1 MTFSL
6 ISLIALSGFLWP
18 FFFSGDWYG
27 YLLGP
32 LAVVLIAFE
41 FHRRRFDARVIA
53 LLAVLSATMAA
64 LRPLGA
70 GLAGIEPMWFI
81 LIIGGAIF
89 GSSFGFLL
97 GICGIVASAFI
108 TSGVGPWLA
117 YQALAAGWI
126 GALAGLIGYRF
137 RILSAILGAMLFGL
151 LMDLQFWPLALGS
164 QTQLSYSPEIGLG
177 ENVHRFLV
185 YHFTTSMAWDIPR
198 AILTATLVATLGK
211 PLSVALQRAKKQMRF
226 SELEKA

>member
-1 MTFSL
+1 MIFSL
-6 ISLIALSGFLWP
+6 ISLFALTGFLWP
-18 FFFSGDWYG
+18 FFFSGNWYG

-32 LAVVLIAFE
+32 LAIALIALE
-41 FHRRRFDARVIA
+41 FHRRRFDARMIA

-89 GSSFGFLL
+89 GPSFGFLL
-97 GICGIVASAFI
+97 GILGVVASAFI

-117 YQALAAGWI
+117 YQSLAAGWI
-126 GALAGLIGYRF
+126 GALAGLLGYRF
-137 RILSAILGAMLFGL
+137 RIISALLGAMLFGL
-151 LMDLQFWPLALGS
+151 LMDLQFWPLVLGS
-164 QTQLSYSPEIGLG
+164 QTQLSYSPDISIG
-177 ENVHRFLV
+177 ENVHRFV
-185 YHFTTSMAWDIPR
+185 IYHFSTSMAWDIPR
-198 AILTATLVATLGK
+198 AVLTASLVATLGR
-211 PLSVALQRAKKQMRF
+211 PLSVALRRAKRQIRF

>member
-1 MTFSL
+1 MSFSL
-6 ISLIALSGFLWP
+6 ISLFALSGFLWP
-18 FFFSGDWYG
+18 FFFSGHWYA

-32 LAVVLIAFE
+32 IAIVLIALE
-41 FHRRRFDARVIA
+41 VHRKRFDVRIIA
-53 LLAVLSATMAA
+53 LLAVLAATMAA

-70 GLAGIEPMWFI
+70 GIAGIEPMWFI

-89 GSSFGFLL
+89 GPIFGFLL
-97 GICGIVASAFI
+97 GIFGIVASAFI

-117 YQALAAGWI
+117 YQALAAAWI
-126 GALAGLIGYRF
+126 GALAGFLGYRF
-137 RILSAILGAMLFGL
+137 KILSAVFGAMIFGL

-164 QTQLSYSPEIGLG
+164 QTQLSYSPDISVG
-177 ENVHRFLV
+177 ENIHRFLV

-198 AILTATLVATLGK
+198 AVLTATLVATLGR
-211 PLSVALQRAKKQMRF
+211 PLSVALMRVKKQIRF